1 MTEAKKIQDFTVPVH
16 RSIIKRDLYIGL
28 PLIPLVILGLITC
41 LMVFDFNQPAFLVIT
56 VILWYILKTITD
68 KDEWLLDI
76 VLISLLQPDYLR

>member
-1 MTEAKKIQDFTVPVH
+1 MAEPKKIQDFTVPVH
-16 RSIIKRDLYIGL
+16 RSIIKRDLFIGL
-28 PLIPLVILGLITC
+28 PLIPLIILGFITV

-76 VLISLLQPDYLR
+76 VLTSLLQPDHLR